1 MSFEGNLETM
11 TAADLLQWAANGHQT
26 GTIRVTRADLT
37 KRIFIRD
44 GVIVSCTSTDPREFL
59 GHFLVSHGIIDERNL
74 QIGMIDQERT
84 GDLLGQVLVERG
96 FITPEQLK
104 DTLRLKA
111 EEAIFDLFTWNE
123 GEFHFVEDELPSFEL
138 VPISLGVQGLV
149 LEGMRR
155 LDEWQRIL
163 EVIPSELCVPVA
175 VAPLVGD
182 GDEVDAGYRKVLE
195 AVNDDRSVE
204 DICLHTHSN
213 EFFVCE
219 ILFRE
224 HRRGRL
230 KIVRPRVVASRA
242 EAAEGATGSMLL
254 GQARE
259 HLEAGRLERCV
270 RCFQA
275 AVSLEPGNRDLVS
288 EVAGV
293 EAEVRRRL
301 VADGLTGDAVP
312 MLEMDP
318 ADLASLDLE
327 PSEGFILSR
336 VDGGTPVKAIVKIS
350 PLPEIDALLVI
361 WKLVRGEQLRMK

>member
-1 MSFEGNLETM
+1 MAFEGNLETM
-11 TAADLLQWAANGHQT
+11 TVADLLQWAANGRQT
-26 GTIRVTRADLT
+26 GTIRITRADLT
-37 KRIFIRD
+37 KRIFIQN

-59 GHFLVSHGIIDERNL
+59 GHFLVSHGLIDEGDL
-74 QIGMIDQERT
+74 QIGMSDQERT

-96 FITPEQLK
+96 FLTSEQLT
-104 DTLRLKA
+104 DALRLKA
-111 EEAIFDLFTWNE
+111 EEAIFDLFTWNQ
-123 GEFHFVEDELPSFEL
+123 GEFLFVEDELPSFEL

-175 VAPLVGD
+175 VAPLA
-182 GDEVDAGYRKVLE
+182 GDEDEIDAGTRKVLE

-204 DICLHTHSN
+204 DICLHTHSSA
-213 EFFVCE
+213 FFVCE

-224 HRRGRL
+224 QQGGRL
-230 KIVRPRVVASRA
+230 KMVRPRVVSSRT
-242 EAAEGATGSMLL
+242 ESSDGATGQMLL
-254 GQARE
+254 GQARD

-288 EVAGV
+288 EVGEV
-293 EAEVRRRL
+293 EAEVRRQL
-301 VADGLTGDAVP
+301 AADGLTDDAVP
-312 MLEMDP
+312 TLET
-318 ADLASLDLE
+318 DLANLATLDLE
-327 PSEGFILSR
+327 PSDGFILSR
-336 VDGGTPVKAIVKIS
+336 VDGRTPVKAIVKIS

-361 WKLVRGEQLRMK
+361 WKLTRGGQLSLQ